1 MIHMFRGLSVAAV
14 ILSATAAIAGETPT
28 LRVGVLQFGTVNWE
42 LDVIRHHELDKA
54 NGINLEVMGFAGN
67 QATKIA
73 LQAGEVDMIVSD
85 WLWVTRQR
93 ADGVDWTFIPYS
105 RAVGALVV
113 PADSPVR
120 SLTDLKDRKI
130 GIAGGPLDKSW
141 LLLRALALKEH
152 GFDLAGETEQVFG
165 APPLL
170 NRQIEESN
178 IDAVINFWHF
188 IARLEA
194 KGYRRIVGVGDALI
208 RLGVT
213 SDVPMLG
220 YVFSEKW
227 ANANKDAV
235 LGLAAASRSAKEIL
249 RSSNDEWERLRPK
262 TKAGNDQTLV
272 ALRDGF
278 RAGIPARWGEVERAD
293 SGEIF
298 VILAKLGG
306 RKLIGA
312 SDKLQPGTFWPAV
325 MY

>member
-1 MIHMFRGLSVAAV
+1 MIRMVGGLFVGAAILSVAA
-14 ILSATAAIAGETPT
+14 AFAAEPPT
-28 LRVGVLQFGTVNWE
+28 LKVGVLKFGTVNWE
-42 LDVIRHHELDKA
+42 LDVIRHHGLDKA
-54 NGINLEVMGFAGN
+54 NGMNLEVDGFASN

-93 ADGVDWTFIPYS
+93 AEGVDWTFIPYS

-113 PADSPVR
+113 PQDSPVR

-152 GFDLAGETEQVFG
+152 GFDLARETEQVFG

-170 NRQIEESN
+170 NRQIEEGN

-194 KGYRRIVGVGDALI
+194 MGYRRVVGVGDALN

-220 YVFSEKW
+220 YVFSEEW
-227 ANANKDAV
+227 ANANKDTV
-235 LGLAAASRSAKEIL
+235 LGFAAASRAAKEIL
-249 RSSNDEWERLRPK
+249 QSSNDEWERLRPK
-262 TKAGNDQTLV
+262 TNAANDQTLA

-278 RAGIPARWGEVERAD
+278 RVGIPARWGEVERAD
-293 SGEIF
+293 SQEVFG
-298 VILAKLGG
+298 ILAELGG
-306 RKLIGA
+306 RKLIGE
-312 SDKLQPGTFWPAV
+312 SDELQPGTFWRAV

>member
-1 MIHMFRGLSVAAV
+1 MVAF
-14 ILSATAAIAGETPT
+14 AGEIPT
-28 LRVGVLQFGTVNWE
+28 LKVGVLQSGTVEWE
-42 LDVIRHHELDKA
+42 LDVIRHHGLDKA
-54 NGINLEVMGFAGN
+54 NGIELEVVGFAGN

-73 LQAGEVDMIVSD
+73 LQAGEVDMIVTD

-93 ADGVDWTFIPYS
+93 AEDVDWTFIPYS

-113 PADSPVR
+113 PANSPVR
-120 SLTDLKDRKI
+120 SLSDLKGKKV

-152 GFDLAGETEQVFG
+152 GFDLTKETEQVFG

-170 NRQIEESN
+170 NRQIEEGN

-194 KGYRRIVGVGDALI
+194 KGYRRVVGVGDALNH
-208 RLGVT
+208 LGVT

-227 ANANKDAV
+227 ANANEDTV
-235 LGLAAASRSAKEIL
+235 LGFAAASHAAKEIL

-262 TKAGNDQTLV
+262 TKAGNDQTLA

-278 RAGIPARWGEVERAD
+278 RAGIPAHWGEVERAD
-293 SGEIF
+293 SRKVFG
-298 VILAKLGG
+298 ILAELGG
-306 RKLIGA
+306 RKLIGE
-312 SDKLQPGTFWPAV
+312 SDNLQPGTFWRAV